1 MALNTVSP
9 GGAKFLAG
17 QVVYPCSVKGLWTT
31 IHNNLIATASSAANL
46 VKPYNMADTNAILV
60 RVPDNA
66 TRCIIRGKCAV
77 ALSVAT
83 TSPVINVFGMFT
95 ASNDLK
101 TGDALPADATFER
114 LDITDPAAANATGQT
129 LTFTISSAN
138 TAIQDATYNY
148 SQKTA
153 SIDLKGAS
161 YVMILVAT
169 AGATLTNGGT
179 PTAEVMFLN

>member
-1 MALNTVSP
+1 MRLLNLAPFRYLLV
-9 GGAKFLAG
+9 GGVNTIAG
-17 QVVYPCSVKGLWTT
+17 LLIIYACKWFMGLGD
-31 IHNNLIATASSAANL
+31 IKANLIGYL
-46 VKPYNMADTNAILV
+46 CGFV
-60 RVPDNA
+60 
-66 TRCIIRGKCAV
+66 
-77 ALSVAT
+77 LSFVLNKQWT
-83 TSPVINVFGMFT
+83 FRF
-95 ASNDLK
+95 

-153 SIDLKGAS
+153 AIDLKGAS